1 MLHSPWRSKV
11 CVCVIFMYIF
21 FQNLKSL
28 TWHPLITSQTALE
41 KFCLAMPPITELIIT
56 EVNYD
61 DKCDGLLSAIAAN
74 LHELKY
80 LEISDSDV
88 DPKAIEYL
96 LPTDDNTLG
105 GCSELVHLDLMGVE
119 DVDEELLK
127 KILLSLPKLRSLTHE
142 LLVNALG
149 NLTEEEMG
157 VDTARYL
164 SKLYARNTDSP
175 TRFDLL
181 AKSPAFERLKNN
193 ITTVDLD
200 VPIDDE
206 EQQETTILADVLMCM
221 PKLNKMG
228 LNGIS
233 EAHHVSSL
241 LEFNGDRLEDLT
253 FLNFHRNL
261 SVQDIMRAC
270 SNLVRLFI
278 YYSPK
283 EDGPLIKDSNRHQD
297 QVEMPSKL
305 LEFNCLTD
313 ICLYDMDTNL
323 CSADMLRALLQ
334 STNLKA
340 ITLMYVEAMSDD
352 VMFNALSSRGCTA
365 LSKVTKLVLK
375 GCPLITEAPFVQ
387 WLSRDNCSLQ
397 DLFVNDCE
405 NVDYQRLRDAAAKCP
420 RTMIIKRC
428 RE

>member
-1 MLHSPWRSKV
+1 MPH
-11 CVCVIFMYIF
+11 
-21 FQNLKSL
+21 
-28 TWHPLITSQTALE
+28 ITKLS
-41 KFCLAMPPITELIIT
+41 IT

-74 LHELKY
+74 LHQLNH
-80 LEISDSDV
+80 LEISDSVV
-88 DPKAIEYL
+88 DAKAIEYL

-105 GCSELVHLDLMGVE
+105 GCSELVHFDLMGVD
-119 DVDEELLK
+119 DVDVELLK
-127 KILLSLPKLRSLTHE
+127 KILLALPKLRSLTHE

-149 NLTEEEMG
+149 NLTEKEMG

-200 VPIDDE
+200 VPIDE
-206 EQQETTILADVLMCM
+206 EQQHESTIVADVLMCM

-241 LEFNGDRLEDLT
+241 LEFNGNRLEELT
-253 FLNFHRNL
+253 FSSLSVNL

-270 SNLVRLFI
+270 SNLVKLCI
-278 YYSPK
+278 YHSPK
-283 EDGPLIKDSNRHQD
+283 EDGPLINDSNRHQD
-297 QVEMPSKL
+297 QVEKPSKL
-305 LEFNCLTD
+305 LEFNYLTD
-313 ICLYDMDTNL
+313 ICLYGMDANL
-323 CSADMLRALLQ
+323 CSADMLITLLQ

-340 ITLMYVEAMSDD
+340 ITLIYVEVISDD
-352 VMFNALSSRGCTA
+352 VMFNALSLRGCTA
-365 LSKVTKLVLK
+365 LSKVTKLVLT

-397 DLFVNDCE
+397 DVYFNDCE

-420 RTMIIKRC
+420 RTVIIKRC
-428 RE
+428 RD